1 MKEKNYRR
9 EDFVADSYFR
19 QWVKSPDEAS
29 SKYWQLFL
37 DQHPEQG
44 ETVRQATD
52 LVHKLSEVTTRLAG
66 TANPAEEDAIWQAI
80 HQQIVQNQEEPH
92 SPEPVARPVWGRFRW
107 VAAASVAVVAGLSW
121 WLLYPDTAPSQQTL
135 THQSATSTP
144 PQLVEKVNTTQQP
157 VFVVLTDGSSVILQ
171 KNSRLTYDKSLSGNR
186 REVTLDGEAYFDVAK
201 DSHKPFIVYANDLV
215 TKVLGTSFN
224 VRAYSGAKDVVVT
237 VRSGRVSVFPQADI
251 TRAPEQLTSDKLT
264 GMVLSPNEQAV
275 YSRTD
280 ARLVQTRPNETSDA
294 KALAFQPVNADY
306 QAVPVREVFKDI
318 ERSYGLPVV
327 FSNQA
332 VGNCRLTADL
342 REGTLAQKLDIICA
356 TVEANWDIQATQIV
370 VSGRGCHP

>member
-19 QWVKSPDEAS
+19 QWVISPDDAS
-29 SKYWQLFL
+29 STYWQLFL
-37 DQHPEQG
+37 DQHPEQR

-66 TANPAEEDAIWQAI
+66 PANRSEEDAIWQAI
-80 HQQIVQNQEEPH
+80 QREIVQNQEAPLTH
-92 SPEPVARPVWGRFRW
+92 EPVIRPVWSRFGR

-121 WLLYPDTAPSQQTL
+121 WLLYPTTAPLQKTR
-135 THQSATSTP
+135 THQSATSRP
-144 PQLVEKVNTTQQP
+144 LQLVEKINTTQQP

-171 KNSRLTYDKSLSGNR
+171 KNSRLRYDKTLSGNR
-186 REVTLDGEAYFDVAK
+186 REITLEGEAYFDVAK
-201 DSHKPFIVYANDLV
+201 DPHKPFIVYANDLV

-224 VRAYSGAKDVVVT
+224 VRAYAGAKDVVVT
-237 VRSGRVSVFPQADI
+237 VRSGRVAVFPQADI

-275 YSRTD
+275 FNRTD
-280 ARLVQTRPNETSDA
+280 ARLVQTRPNETADA
-294 KALAFQPVNADY
+294 RALAFQPVSFDY

-318 ERSYGLPVV
+318 EKSYGLPVV

-356 TVEANWDIQATQIV
+356 SVEANWDIQATQIV